1 MLLASSPNSHSLQA
15 RAPSAYTRH
24 LALPA
29 PSEPP
34 RNSSFLLTV
43 PTLRHHPHKPDRT
56 ARQRAMQQA
65 QMHTRWPS
73 PHRRPRGHDELTGD
87 GFDQPVSRIPGESS
101 VIARVQCNMDKMN
114 AQVIKFL
121 EAHAMRFFH
130 DWVPGCSDRAGKH
143 KQRGSSRLSG
153 CMGRIVTCL
162 LD

>member
-1 MLLASSPNSHSLQA
+1 MALAAS
-15 RAPSAYTRH
+15 T
-24 LALPA
+24 PA
-29 PSEPP
+29 
-34 RNSSFLLTV
+34 V
-43 PTLRHHPHKPDRT
+43 
-56 ARQRAMQQA
+56 RQRR
-65 QMHTRWPS
+65 TSFRW
-73 PHRRPRGHDELTGD
+73 RGHDELTGD

-130 DWVPGCSDRAGKH
+130 DWVPGCSNRAGKH

-162 LD
+162 LDCRMRGTQRIGAGHSSISDHSYSSSRTKGSDAVHLNAALHDARLVSPLCVYHDSSRW